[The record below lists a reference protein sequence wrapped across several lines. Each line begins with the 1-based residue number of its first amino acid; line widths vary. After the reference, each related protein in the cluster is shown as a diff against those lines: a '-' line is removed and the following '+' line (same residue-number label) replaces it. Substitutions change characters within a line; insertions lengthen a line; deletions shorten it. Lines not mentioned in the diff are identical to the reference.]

1 MTESVARP
9 LPVARRA
16 DGGPHP
22 GALTVVTAALFVASV
37 VVVEAATGG
46 SGASSPTGTS
56 AADVAARYADHP
68 DAFRVSALLAF
79 GASVPLAI
87 LAATLYTRQR
97 RLGIRVPGPA
107 IGLVG
112 GVLASAL
119 LAVSTLATWTA
130 AQDGVPDDAA
140 VTRALALRAFSAGGV
155 GFAVGLGLLVAGAA
169 VPALILHLVPRWLA
183 WAGLVLAAIAEIS
196 FLSLVVEPLQYL
208 LPVAR
213 FGGLLWLV
221 AYAFLVPR
229 SRHQVPALRET
240 GRAAA

>member
-1 MTESVARP
+1 MTESVPRP
-9 LPVARRA
+9 LPAARRA

-22 GALTVVTAALFVASV
+22 GALAVVTAVLFVASV
-37 VVVEAATGG
+37 VVAVAATGG
-46 SGASSPTGTS
+46 SGAALPVGASVH
-56 AADVAARYADHP
+56 DVASRYADHP
-68 DAFRVSALLAF
+68 EGFRVSALLGF

-87 LAATLYTRQR
+87 LAATVYTRQR

-119 LAVSTLATWTA
+119 LAVSMLATWTA
-130 AQDGVPDDAA
+130 SQDGVPDDDA
-140 VTRALALRAFSAGGV
+140 VARALALLAFATGGV

-169 VPALILHLVPRWLA
+169 VPALILRLVPRWLA
-183 WAGLVLAAIAEIS
+183 WVGLVLAAVAEVS

-221 AYAFLVPR
+221 AYGFLVPR
-229 SRHQVPALRET
+229 TRHQVAGRDVG
-240 GRAAA
+240 GRADA

>member
-1 MTESVARP
+1 MARP
-9 LPVARRA
+9 LPAARRA

-22 GALTVVTAALFVASV
+22 GALAVVTAALFVAGV
-37 VVVEAATGG
+37 VVVVAATGG
-46 SGASSPTGTS
+46 SGASSPMGTS
-56 AADVAARYADHP
+56 ASDVAARYADHP
-68 DAFRVSALLAF
+68 DGFRVSALLGF
-79 GASVPLAI
+79 GASVPLVI
-87 LAATLYTRQR
+87 LAATVYTRQR

-140 VTRALALRAFSAGGV
+140 VARALALLAFATGGV

-169 VPALILHLVPRWLA
+169 VPALILRLVPRWLA
-183 WAGLVLAAIAEIS
+183 WAGLVLAAVAEVS

-229 SRHQVPALRET
+229 SRHQVPALRERR
-240 GRAAA
+240 GADA